1 MQVGQQRRHLRLT
14 ESPREGW
21 HHSFAGQYDAADIG
35 ICRRSPAGQN
45 RTSEHSVEVGWYLL
59 QREVILVVTMGA
71 PHLI

>member
-1 MQVGQQRRHLRLT
+1 MQVRQQCRHLRLT

-21 HHSFAGQYDAADIG
+21 HHSFAGQDDAADVG
-35 ICRRSPAGQN
+35 IRRRSAAGQN
-45 RTSEHSVEVGWYLL
+45 GTSVHPMEIGWNLL